1 MGNIIAEVFG
11 GFHVKGLTSHDAITQ
26 IRLREMESVI
36 FEEVP
41 FVDTPTGLRSAPKIT
56 RPALE

>member
-1 MGNIIAEVFG
+1 MGNIIAEAFG

-26 IRLREMESVI
+26 IRLREMETAI
-36 FEEVP
+36 FEDVS
-41 FVDTPTGLRSAPKIT
+41 FVDLPIGLRSAPEIN